1 MGYKVGYIVAYR
13 NSNKGGSFGRITNFV
28 TVDSYNRGVY
38 QVDWIINPDH
48 NPNGPYTADDLIIR
62 NDMES
67 CIEAYTTPNTHL
79 RLLQAVVVAPY
90 LLISTSIATARK
102 ALEDV
107 ARKALEDVGFEV
119 KSIRIS
125 HSETEELPPRN

>member
-13 NSNKGGSFGRITNFV
+13 NSNKGGSFGRITKFV
-28 TVDSYNRGVY
+28 TVDSYNHSIY

-48 NPNGPYTADDLIIR
+48 NPNGPYASGDLIIR

-90 LLISTSIATARK
+90 LLVSTSTDVARK

-107 ARKALEDVGFEV
+107 ARNALEDVGFEV

-125 HSETEELPPRN
+125 HSETGELPPGN